1 MTGYNA
7 VLKIRRF
14 EQELDKLGFRMGH
27 PKHSGI
33 RDYDCVSLMPKDED
47 SLPIYTRDAELF
59 IGTIEQAQEWLRGI
73 EWAREYD
80 RMLRL
85 TDDKKRARKEQDER
99 NRQLMRKLKEVP
111 AHTA

>member
-14 EQELDKLGFRMGH
+14 EQEIDKLGFRMGH
-27 PKHSGI
+27 PKHGGI
-33 RDYDCVSLMPKDED
+33 RDLDMIALMPKDDE
-47 SLPIYTRDAELF
+47 SLPIYSRDAELF
-59 IGTIEQAQEWLRGI
+59 IGTLEQAQEWLLGVKWSRD
-73 EWAREYD
+73 YD
-80 RMLRL
+80 RMLKL
-85 TDDKKRARKEQDER
+85 SDDKKRIRKEKDER